1 MNMPHTPGE
10 DRLPPVI
17 DTHTQL
23 CAVIGRPVGHSLSPA
38 MHNAAFAAAGL
49 NYVYLAFEVEDVA
62 ACLTGMRAL
71 PNFRGLSV
79 TIPHKLA
86 VMDHLDEIDALARRV
101 GSVNTI
107 TNEGGRLIG
116 TTTDGLGTLRAF
128 QDAGVALAGKRVL
141 FLGSGGAVRSVAFA
155 FAERA
160 EVAAI
165 TILGRTAA
173 NVAALVKNLGTAT
186 ATSVVGGTLGDDL
199 APALETHDVIVQGT
213 SVGMHGHD
221 EGASLVPASLL
232 RLEHAVFDMVYRPLK
247 TRLIHDAEDTGC
259 QVILGLDML
268 VNQAVLQFETWTDI
282 PAPREVMRE
291 ALLKALH

>member
-1 MNMPHTPGE
+1 MAP
-10 DRLPPVI
+10 RLMGVRHEI
-17 DTHTQL
+17 NAKTAL

-38 MHNAAFAAAGL
+38 MHNAAFEAAGL

-86 VMDHLDEIDALARRV
+86 VMQHLDEIDPMARRV

-107 TNEGGRLIG
+107 TNDKGRLVG

-128 QDAGVALAGKRVL
+128 EDAGIEIAGKNVL

-160 EVAAI
+160 RPARLC
-165 TILGRTAA
+165 ILGRTAEK
-173 NVAALVKNLGTAT
+173 VSALAT
-186 ATSVVGGTLGDDL
+186 DL
-199 APALETHDVIVQGT
+199 ENGAGMTVQTGALDSDLERAMGESDIVVQGT

-221 EGASLVPASLL
+221 EGETIVPAAFL
-232 RLEHAVFDMVYRPLK
+232 RPGQAIFDMVYRPLK
-247 TRLIHDAEDTGC
+247 TRLIREAEAAGC
-259 QVILGLDML
+259 RTILGLEML
-268 VNQAVLQFETWTDI
+268 VNQAVLQFEAWTGVA
-282 PAPREVMRE
+282 APRAVMRD
-291 ALLKALH
+291 ALLRALQ